1 MMQRTGLAL
10 LAALA
15 CLPGAAN
22 SQEALASE
30 YGYKLAGKTEGATYF
45 LSGIRRGAEPDSVEA
60 WIWTMLPEPTG
71 AGSEVHDAV
80 AQRSVL
86 RCEGRSIEALKSRRK
101 LLSMYAIRPW
111 KRRGRSR
118 AIRAFATASRPSRTS
133 RLPMPSRE
141 NPGEAAQNS
150 GDSGCTTRLNVMRP
164 TSLSMVFLSTKERTV
179 VDSGCP
185 FSSIVNSLKRCL
197 STVSPR

>member
-1 MMQRTGLAL
+1 MMQRTGLAV

-15 CLPGAAN
+15 CLTGAAN

-86 RCEGRSIEALKSRRK
+86 RCEGRSIEALKTENYLNGALTGAADIPPQTPINVRNTPMEAAWKVACDTGVRYSVETVAD
-101 LLSMYAIRPW
+101 LSAAYAIAR
-111 KRRGRSR
+111 K
-118 AIRAFATASRPSRTS
+118 
-133 RLPMPSRE
+133 
-141 NPGEAAQNS
+141 PG
-150 GDSGCTTRLNVMRP
+150 
-164 TSLSMVFLSTKERTV
+164 
-179 VDSGCP
+179 
-185 FSSIVNSLKRCL
+185 
-197 STVSPR
+197 